1 MLINI
6 LLVIGAYILGSI
18 PSSVWIGKKFYGIDV
33 REHGSKNAG
42 ATNTLRVL
50 GRRAAA
56 PVFLLDFMKGFC
68 AVKLFHLSTI
78 EPDTNLMFV
87 FKMLLVAAV
96 VAGHIFPIFA
106 RFRGGKGVATIA
118 GAILAIYTYPLLCS
132 LGVFAL
138 VFLSTNYVS
147 LGSIVSAIMFPIFL
161 IFVFNEKSAAS
172 IVFGCIATTLLVV
185 THIKNIKRLY
195 NGTESKVYPFKGLG
209 DKFTAMF
216 KKKRN

>member
-1 MLINI
+1 MFLDII
-6 LLVIGAYILGSI
+6 LVICAYLLGSI
-18 PSSVWIGKKFYGIDV
+18 PSAVWIGKKFYGIDV

-56 PVFLLDFMKGFC
+56 PVFILDFMKGFC

-78 EPDTNLMFV
+78 APDTNMMFI

-106 RFRGGKGVATIA
+106 KFKGGKGVATIA
-118 GAILAIYTYPLLCS
+118 GSILAIYTLPLLCA

-138 VFLSTNYVS
+138 VFLTTNYVS

-172 IVFGCIATTLLVV
+172 IIFGCIATVLLVV
-185 THIKNIKRLY
+185 THLKNIKRLY
-195 NGTESKVYPFKGLG
+195 NGTESKVYPFKGIG
-209 DKFTAMF
+209 EKIVSMF
-216 KKKRN
+216 KKK